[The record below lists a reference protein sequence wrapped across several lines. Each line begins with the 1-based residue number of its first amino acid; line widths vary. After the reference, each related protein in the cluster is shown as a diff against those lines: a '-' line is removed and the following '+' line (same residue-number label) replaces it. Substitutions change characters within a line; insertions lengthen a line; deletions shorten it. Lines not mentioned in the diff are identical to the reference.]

1 MRATWAWTGVVLVA
15 IAAGSY
21 GLYAWLQPKQLPQ
34 QVLYGNGHVEGTD
47 VRVAT
52 EVAGRVVE
60 SQIVEGRKV
69 RRGDL
74 LLRLDD
80 AELKLQQAR
89 AQAEVASLRSQ
100 RDASKAELQLWR
112 HHRKT
117 AELNLG
123 RYRELEKTGAAT
135 TRRLE
140 EAENTAKEAA
150 GRVAA
155 LEAQVASLEARTVA
169 AQRELDLVAL
179 KIQKT
184 RVVAPISATVLVKAA
199 EVGEFLQP
207 GSIVAVLVDL
217 SQITLKI
224 FLPEAEIGKVKLGA
238 AARVRVDAFPNR
250 LFEARVERVDQQAQ
264 FTPRD
269 IHMPQ
274 ERTRMVFGV
283 TLAVDNSDAL
293 LKPGMPSDAWIL
305 WQPRAGWPTPLFVP
319 G

>member
-1 MRATWAWTGVVLVA
+1 MRASWTWTGLLLVA

-34 QVLYGNGHVEGTD
+34 QVIYGNGHIEGTD

-69 RRGDL
+69 QRGDL
-74 LLRLDD
+74 LLRLDN
-80 AELKLQQAR
+80 AELELQKAR

-100 RDASKAELQLWR
+100 RDASKAELRLWR

-117 AELNLG
+117 AERDLD

-135 TRRLE
+135 TQRLE
-140 EAENTAKEAA
+140 EAENAAKEAV

-155 LEAQVASLEARTVA
+155 LEAQVASFEARTTA

-179 KIQKT
+179 KIQKSH
-184 RVVAPISATVLVKAA
+184 VVAPINATVLVKAA
-199 EVGEFLQP
+199 EIGEFLQP
-207 GSIVAVLVDL
+207 GSTVAVLVDL

-238 AARVRVDAFPNR
+238 AARVRVDAFPRR
-250 LFEARVERVDQQAQ
+250 LFDARVERVDQQAQ

-293 LKPGMPSDAWIL
+293 LKPGMPADAWIL
-305 WQPRAGWPTPLFVP
+305 WQPGAGWPTPLFVP